1 MKSQTIL
8 MADDD
13 KDTLGLLKESLTR
26 ISDDRTV
33 KEVHDGKSALNTLKK
48 EDIDLLILAP
58 DAKGIDGRKLLTDLY
73 NEGLWVPVLLAA
85 GTDVDNKDPVFS
97 EFGVTGFIT
106 KPFFPDDVAHRIDE
120 ILINRSK
127 KDIIKNF
134 SLPSILQLIDME
146 KRTGILTV
154 EIGGEN
160 GRLFFKGGKVMDI
173 RVKGLSTKEALDQFI
188 DSFYDDREIS
198 IEYIEHFKG
207 KKVDMSLIQMVI
219 EASRIKDEARNK
231 TEDSG
236 LFDLEELAATN
247 TAPKKENEDLPAL
260 TKLLDSFK
268 EVKNYIIT
276 GSSGDVLSVSSGGED
291 DDMLN
296 LGIYLWTIGGMLG
309 ETFKLGEPGGL
320 ICHFKDGRKLIRK
333 YHQYII
339 ILELT
344 KIAKYSAFK
353 EKLDLELRNFASP
366 TRAKEA

>member
-13 KDTLGLLKESLTR
+13 KELLNRLKESLTR
-26 ISDDRTV
+26 INGNCKV
-33 KEVHDGKSALNTLKK
+33 KEVYDGKSALNVLKK
-48 EDIDLLILAP
+48 EEIDLLILAP
-58 DAKGIDGRKLLTDLY
+58 DANGIDGRKLLNELY
-73 NEGLWVPVLLAA
+73 KDGMWVPVLL
-85 GTDVDNKDPVFS
+85 TTNKDTENKESVFT

-106 KPFFPDDVAHRIDE
+106 KPFFPEDVARRIDE
-120 ILINRSK
+120 ILLNRAK

-173 RVKGLSTKEALDQFI
+173 RVKGMSTKEALDQFI
-188 DSFYDDREIS
+188 HSFYDDREIS

-219 EASRIKDEARNK
+219 EASRIKDETHNK
-231 TEDSG
+231 SENSG
-236 LFDLEELAATN
+236 LFDLEELAAGK
-247 TAPKKENEDLPAL
+247 TAPKKNDEDLPAL
-260 TKLLDSFK
+260 NNMLESFK
-268 EVKNYIIT
+268 EVQNYIVT
-276 GSSGDVLSVSSGGED
+276 GSSGDVLAVSSGGED

-309 ETFKLGEPGGL
+309 ETFKLGDPGGL
-320 ICHFKDGRKLIRK
+320 ICHFKDGRKLIKK
-333 YHQYII
+333 YNEYII

-344 KIAKYSAFK
+344 KITKYSAFK
-353 EKLDLELRNFASP
+353 EKLDIELSRLAS
-366 TRAKEA
+366 RAG